1 AKSSATASLAK
12 QFLGRP
18 LSQGSWL
25 MISHG
30 KMGSRA
36 YSLRQTEV
44 FIGINIF
51 GEDSKKVA
59 NVYSNMALIYAE

>member
-1 AKSSATASLAK
+1 
-12 QFLGRP
+12 
-18 LSQGSWL
+18 
-25 MISHG
+25 
-30 KMGSRA
+30 MGSRA